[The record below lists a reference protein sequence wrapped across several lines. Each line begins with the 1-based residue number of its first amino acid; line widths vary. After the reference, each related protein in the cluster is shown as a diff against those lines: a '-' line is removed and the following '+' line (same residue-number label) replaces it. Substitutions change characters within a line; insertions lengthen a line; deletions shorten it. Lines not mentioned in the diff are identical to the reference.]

1 MKEISPKTMEKI
13 EALVKRY
20 PVKRSALLEV
30 LHIVQ
35 EEWGYID
42 QEGEETVAEIL
53 DLEPV
58 RVHEVVSFYT
68 MYERK
73 PVGKHIIRVCRN
85 LTCTLMGA
93 ESLISYLKRKL
104 KVEEG
109 GTTSDGR
116 FTLETVECLGACE
129 IAPVMQ
135 IDGEF
140 YGNLTPEKIDRI
152 LEEMK

>member
-1 MKEISPKTMEKI
+1 MREISPEAREKI
-13 EALVKRY
+13 DALLKRY

-42 QEGEETVAEIL
+42 GEGEETVASL
-53 DLEPV
+53 LGLEPV

-73 PVGKHIIRVCRN
+73 PVGNHIIRVCRN
-85 LTCTLMGA
+85 ITCTLLGA
-93 ESLISYLKRKL
+93 ESLIHYLKRKL
-104 KVEEG
+104 KVDEG

-129 IAPVMQ
+129 LAPVMQ

-140 YGNLTPEKIDRI
+140 YGHLTPEKIDEI
-152 LEEMK
+152 LERMK

>member
-1 MKEISPKTMEKI
+1 MKEISPQAMEKI

-42 QEGEETVAEIL
+42 QEGEERVAKIL

-58 RVHEVVSFYT
+58 QVHEVVSFYT
-68 MYERK
+68 MYQRK

-93 ESLISYLKRKL
+93 ESLINYLKRKL
-104 KVEEG
+104 KVDEG

-116 FTLETVECLGACE
+116 FTLQTVECLGACE